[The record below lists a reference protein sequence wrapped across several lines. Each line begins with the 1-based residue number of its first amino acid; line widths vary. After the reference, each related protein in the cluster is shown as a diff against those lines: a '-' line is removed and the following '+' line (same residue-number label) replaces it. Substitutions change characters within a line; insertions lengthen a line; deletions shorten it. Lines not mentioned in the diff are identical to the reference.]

1 MLPKAPFY
9 YYAVSYVLIGL
20 AVYAVSAAPCRTGL
34 RPIAHLNP
42 L

>member
-1 MLPKAPFY
+1 MPPKALFY

-20 AVYAVSAAPCRTGL
+20 AVAIASNWETSVSA
-34 RPIAHLNP
+34 IAHLSP